1 MKSAVLKPGASKLV
15 YMESEGLGHRVGS
28 FVSASFKITAKDFTD
43 ETHKQEYLVGLK
55 WQRNPAIA
63 SLDTPELNPN
73 TFDYGTTLGEIE
85 LPEGWSWVD
94 GNDVRLPVGTTEASA
109 RYTLSDNDKKY

>member
-1 MKSAVLKPGASKLV
+1 
-15 YMESEGLGHRVGS
+15 MESEGLGHRVGS

-63 SLDTPELNPN
+63 SLDTPELNLTPS
-73 TFDYGTTLGEIE
+73 DYGTTLGEIE
-85 LPEGWSWVD
+85 LPEAGAGWTAMTS
-94 GNDVRLPVGTTEASA
+94 GLPVGTTEASA
-109 RYTLSDNDKKY
+109 RYTLSDNDKSHGRLVERRGL